1 MSLYDALIAISDVI
15 EKSINELLN
24 LPLWLWG
31 LAFAAVLAFEYF
43 ENQFYSHKRKEFDR
57 INLLKKEKKQ

>member
-1 MSLYDALIAISDVI
+1 MSLYDALIIISDAI
-15 EKSINELLN
+15 EKLIKELLN

-31 LAFAAVLAFEYF
+31 LALAAALLFEYL
-43 ENQFYSHKRKEFDR
+43 ESQFWKHERKEFDR